1 MKISLDSGSMKGS
14 SFLKHL
20 PEQVEELII
29 GYVLGNLTPE
39 EAEKFRPLLAKN
51 PQLATQVNLW
61 QEALELLPY
70 ALPEVE
76 PPPHLRSA
84 ILSAACANSNRR
96 GSRE

>member
-1 MKISLDSGSMKGS
+1 MNGS
-14 SFLKHL
+14 SSLKHL

-29 GYVLGNLTPE
+29 GYVLGNLSPE
-39 EAEKFRPLLAKN
+39 EAEEFRPLLAKN

-84 ILSAACANSNRR
+84 ILSAACANINHRR
-96 GSRE
+96 L